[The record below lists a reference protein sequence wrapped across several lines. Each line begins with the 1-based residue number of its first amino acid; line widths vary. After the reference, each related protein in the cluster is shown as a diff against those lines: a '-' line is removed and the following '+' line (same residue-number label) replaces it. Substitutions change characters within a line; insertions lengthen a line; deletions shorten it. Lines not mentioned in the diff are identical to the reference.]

1 MNEYLSAML
10 LGVVQGVTE
19 FLPVS
24 SSGHLVLFQQWLPVA
39 GDPIAFDLALHLGTL
54 VPVLWVYRSDLMGV
68 VRDAT
73 AGTGA
78 YVERPGVRLLLLLV
92 AATVPT
98 AAIGLSLEDVFERLF
113 HNPRAVG
120 VAFAITGTVLWATGR
135 FSSGTT
141 QAAGLP
147 AAHAIA
153 IGVAQGLAITPG
165 ISRSGSTI
173 AAGLFLGMDREA
185 AARFSFLLSIPAI
198 VGACVLKFGD
208 LSLDGTSVGP
218 IAVGVISSAVSGYL
232 ALTLLIRLV
241 RKGNFR
247 NFAFYL
253 WPLAVFALLTA

>member
-39 GDPIAFDLALHLGTL
+39 GDPVAFDLALHLGTL
-54 VPVLWVYRSDLMGV
+54 VPVLWVYRTDLMGV

-73 AGTGA
+73 VGTGA
-78 YVERPGVRLLLLLV
+78 YLERPGVRLLMVLV
-92 AATVPT
+92 AATLPT

-120 VAFAITGTVLWATGR
+120 IAFAITGTVLWATGR
-135 FSSGTT
+135 VKSGTT
-141 QAAGLP
+141 QAADLRVP
-147 AAHAIA
+147 HAIA
-153 IGVAQGLAITPG
+153 IGLAQGLAITPG

-198 VGACVLKFGD
+198 AGACVLKFGD
-208 LSLDGTSVGP
+208 LSLDETSLGP
-218 IAVGVISSAVSGYL
+218 IAVGVMSSAVSGYL

-247 NFAFYL
+247 TFAYYL
-253 WPLAVFALLTA
+253 WPLAAFALLTA